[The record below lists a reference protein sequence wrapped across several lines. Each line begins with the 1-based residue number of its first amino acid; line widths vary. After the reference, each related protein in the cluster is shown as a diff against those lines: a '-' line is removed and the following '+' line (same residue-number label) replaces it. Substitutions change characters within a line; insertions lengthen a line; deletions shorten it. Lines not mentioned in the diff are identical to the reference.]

1 MERNQVLATL
11 RAHQDDLE
19 RLGVDHLFL
28 FGSVARN
35 EAGASSDVD
44 LFFDYS
50 NSAFSL
56 IELVNVQQSLAG
68 MLGRRADVM
77 TRASLHPVLRPNI
90 EQSAV
95 QVF

>member
-1 MERNQVLATL
+1 MERDQVLTTL
-11 RAHQDDLE
+11 RAHQGDLE
-19 RLGVDHLFL
+19 RLGVGHLYL

-35 EAGASSDVD
+35 AAGASSDVD

-50 NSAFSL
+50 DPAFSL
-56 IELVNVQQSLAG
+56 IELVNVQQSLDQ

-77 TRASLHPVLRPNI
+77 TRASLHPVLRVDI
-90 EQSAV
+90 EQSAL